1 VAAPD
6 RLSMATFDRG
16 PIEDFGRWRTFS
28 AGMWGWVLHRITGWI
43 LAGYLFAHV
52 AVLST
57 AIPASANPEAIA
69 ANADLYTTTIQGLE
83 GLLIVRVLE
92 IGLFAA
98 AVFHMA
104 NGVRLL
110 LVDLGI
116 GLQRQALGVSVA
128 VVLTA
133 VLTLLSVPV
142 FLPPEV
148 VPWQ

>member
-1 VAAPD
+1 MGV
-6 RLSMATFDRG
+6 SFDRG
-16 PIEDFGRWRTFS
+16 LIEDFGRWRTFS
-28 AGMWGWVLHRITGWI
+28 AGMWAWVLHKVTGWI

-57 AIPASANPEAIA
+57 AIPASSNPDAIA
-69 ANADLYTTTIQGLE
+69 ANADLYTRTIQGLE
-83 GLLIVRVLE
+83 GILLVRILE
-92 IGLFAA
+92 IGLLAA
-98 AVFHMA
+98 AVFHMI

-116 GLQRQALGVSVA
+116 GLERQALGVYVA
-128 VVLTA
+128 VALTA
-133 VLTLLSVPV
+133 LLTLLAVPV

>member
-1 VAAPD
+1 M
-6 RLSMATFDRG
+6 SQSYNRG
-16 PIEDFGRWRTFS
+16 LIEDFGRWREFS
-28 AGMWGWVLHRITGWI
+28 AGMWAWVLHKVTGWI

-57 AIPASANPEAIA
+57 AIPASSNPDAIA
-69 ANADLYTTTIQGLE
+69 ANADLYTRTIQGLE
-83 GLLIVRVLE
+83 GILLVRILE
-92 IGLFAA
+92 IGLLAA
-98 AVFHMA
+98 AVFHMI

-116 GLQRQALGVSVA
+116 GLERQALGVYVA
-128 VVLTA
+128 VALTA
-133 VLTLLSVPV
+133 LLTLLAVPV